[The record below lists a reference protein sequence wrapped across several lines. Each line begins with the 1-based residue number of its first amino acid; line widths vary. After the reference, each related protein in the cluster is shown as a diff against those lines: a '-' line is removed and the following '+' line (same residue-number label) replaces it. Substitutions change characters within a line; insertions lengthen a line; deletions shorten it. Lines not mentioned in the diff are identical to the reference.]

1 MTTRKN
7 YNYKNNKTYKFIVFI
22 CVLAVSLFTY
32 MADKKDVVSIP
43 VDEEVAIDA
52 ELTRDNAINK
62 TYGPYVVSR
71 VVDGD
76 TYIINLNGRDE
87 KVRLIGVD
95 TPESVARGSN
105 AEKNCEEGKTASNY
119 VKQLIERESVY
130 LEYDIQERDRY
141 GRILA
146 YVYLNDGTQLEE
158 VLLNRGYARVMTIS
172 PNVAYADRYVEL
184 QKKARRNNTGF
195 WESNPWNE

>member
-130 LEYDIQERDRY
+130 LEYDTQERDRY

>member
-130 LEYDIQERDRY
+130 LEYDTQERDRY

-184 QKKARRNNTGF
+184 QKKARKNNTGF